1 MIQARSN
8 SDFEVKGATIQF
20 YDNSYNAQSDR
31 LTEINVYAES
41 PDMLFYLG
49 LQFQVN
55 QSSERHCN
63 MGQQRLYEFCYL
75 LSFDVWTSY
84 MTRILFLKGCDSLF

>member
-1 MIQARSN
+1 
-8 SDFEVKGATIQF
+8 
-20 YDNSYNAQSDR
+20 
-31 LTEINVYAES
+31 
-41 PDMLFYLG
+41 MLFYLG

-55 QSSERHCN
+55 QSLERHCN